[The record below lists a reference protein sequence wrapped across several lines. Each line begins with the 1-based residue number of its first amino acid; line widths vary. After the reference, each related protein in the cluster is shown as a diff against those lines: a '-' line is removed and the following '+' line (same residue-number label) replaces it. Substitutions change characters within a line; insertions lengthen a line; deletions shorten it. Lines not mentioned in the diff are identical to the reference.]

1 MLTLFLRQ
9 IMNCISCQAP
19 FKCESQQGSCWCFSL
34 PNILPVTK
42 DVNCLC
48 KACLIDKINDELARL
63 YETKSNSE
71 LVTLAAQYQNQFP
84 VEKLD
89 YYLNEDGYR
98 VMTKW
103 AHLKRGYC
111 CGNGCKHCAY

>member
-34 PNILPVTK
+34 PNILPLTK
-42 DVNCLC
+42 DANCLC

-63 YETKSNSE
+63 YKTKSNSE